1 MKFIVISP
9 SKKEFEV
16 EILSQKMVS
25 INSVPI
31 PVELLSKRENLALV
45 KIHQTIYPVLWERK
59 DQHYTIHIN
68 GKRLVFEVQT
78 PYVLKRREVLGKQE
92 AYEIVKAPIPGKIS
106 AIVVEEGQLVEE
118 GEVLLLL
125 EAMKMQ
131 NEIRSPRRGK
141 VREILI
147 TEEEQVSLNQ
157 ELVILE

>member
-9 SKKEFEV
+9 TKKEFEV
-16 EILSQKMVS
+16 EILSKKMVS
-25 INSVPI
+25 INSVPV
-31 PVELLSKRENLALV
+31 PVELISRGEKQVTV
-45 KIHQTIYPVLWERK
+45 KIHQAIYPILWERK
-59 DQHYTIHIN
+59 DQYYTIHIN
-68 GKRLVFEVQT
+68 GKKLVFEVQT
-78 PYVLKRREVLGKQE
+78 PYVLKRREVLGKE
-92 AYEIVKAPIPGKIS
+92 ETYEIVKAPIPGKIS
-106 AIVVEEGQLVEE
+106 AIVVEEGQMVEE

-141 VREILI
+141 VREILV